1 MLRRLR
7 ERREE
12 RRIRRDALVW
22 ARRRDAQPDDAEEGF
37 AFMDWLSQDSRHRP
51 VYEALRT
58 TGPRGSLRVA
68 LGHGRH
74 SGGQWAWGVG
84 LATLACIA
92 LALVTA
98 PLQLAVDI
106 ETGPGPGVSRRL
118 PDGTQ
123 LVLSGQGRVMVRY
136 TRLTRTLTLQSG
148 EIGITPGRD
157 LRALKLV
164 VRDVTVIPAN
174 AVFDVD
180 RGLGAADVAV
190 LSGQARV
197 KSGGLVQEV
206 KAGEVV
212 RADASGMRRLA
223 ERAQAQAAWT
233 SGWIE
238 TADSSLPE
246 LAVALGRSASLPIFV
261 APKLEDC
268 RVEGRFAV
276 GDAVAALQAAAAPC
290 GATAR
295 QAGRRILV
303 APKAGAAGA

>member
-1 MLRRLR
+1 MLRILR

-12 RRIRRDALVW
+12 RRIRRDALAW
-22 ARRRDAQPDDAEEGF
+22 SRRRDAQPDDAEEGF
-37 AFMDWLSQDSRHRP
+37 AFMDWLAEDSRHRP

-58 TGPRGSLRVA
+58 GGPRSSLRIA
-68 LGHGRH
+68 FGHDLH
-74 SGGQWAWGVG
+74 SGRQWAWGVG
-84 LATLACIA
+84 LAALACIA

-106 ETGPGPGVSRRL
+106 ETGPGPGVSRQL
-118 PDGTQ
+118 PDGTR
-123 LVLSGQGRVMVRY
+123 LTLSGQGRVMVRY
-136 TRLTRTLTLQSG
+136 TRLSRTLTLQSG
-148 EIGITPGRD
+148 EIRITPGRD
-157 LRALKLV
+157 LRRLKLV

-180 RGLGAADVAV
+180 RGLSATDIAV
-190 LSGQARV
+190 LSGQTRV
-197 KSGGLVQEV
+197 RSGGLVHEA

-212 RADASGMRRLA
+212 RADASGIRRLP

-233 SGWIE
+233 TGWIE

-246 LAVALGRSASLPIFV
+246 LATALGRSASLPILV
-261 APKLEDC
+261 APELEDC

-276 GDAVAALQAAAAPC
+276 VDAVAALQRAAAPC

-303 APKAGAAGA
+303 APQASAAGA